1 MKKYIFSLLILCLC
15 LASCASPRKIA
26 RQVDVK
32 GFTGMETNG
41 YSDVTL
47 FFDVDN
53 SSRKNIHLNGG
64 HLTLNDGRKTLAKIK
79 AQDVTIRKRTSEVV
93 GIPLKISL
101 NQMQLLASMGK
112 LAQRP
117 GELTVTGEITIKSG
131 MLSKKFNF
139 ADKPLTEFLRDM
151 GLDKG
156 VIEKILE

>member
-1 MKKYIFSLLILCLC
+1 MKKYIFGLSVLCLC
-15 LASCASPRKIA
+15 LVSCASPRKMA

-32 GFTGMETNG
+32 GFAGMETNG

-53 SSRKNIHLNGG
+53 GSRRNIHLDDG

-79 AQDVTIRKRTSEVV
+79 AQDITIRKCTLETVA
-93 GIPLKISL
+93 IPLKISL
-101 NQMQLLASMGK
+101 NRMQLLASMSK

-117 GELTVTGEITIKSG
+117 GELTVTGEIKVKSG

-139 ADKPLTEFLRDM
+139 ADKPLDEFLQEI
-151 GLDKG
+151 GLDGQAIQKM
-156 VIEKILE
+156 LE